1 MPGSPGPTR
10 PSVQR
15 PYFPVVM
22 SRAAVIPVSSL
33 VLHSVRNLLE
43 YFTHLGKKASDEEY
57 KSRPTNQTGNPTSF
71 QIITQASFLIRKAG
85 HSILPRR

>member
-15 PYFPVVM
+15 PYFPVVT

-43 YFTHLGKKASDEEY
+43 YFTHLGKKVSDEEY
-57 KSRPTNQTGNPTSF
+57 KSRPTRKSHIISDHHTGKFSDKKSWTFYFAP
-71 QIITQASFLIRKAG
+71 
-85 HSILPRR
+85 